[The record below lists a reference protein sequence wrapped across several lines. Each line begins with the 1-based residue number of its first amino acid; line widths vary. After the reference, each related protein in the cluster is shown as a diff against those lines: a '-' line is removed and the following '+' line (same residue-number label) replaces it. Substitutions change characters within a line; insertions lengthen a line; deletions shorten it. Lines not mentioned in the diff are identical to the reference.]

1 MHFGTIK
8 VESNGLCH
16 VEAICPERALFVVIL
31 WCVGITEEESQEQ
44 VRRMAAQAA
53 EVDAARVHVQDRERQ
68 LQEMSGQ
75 LAALQQVLQDKSEE
89 ATRLTKSA
97 EDAAAALAA
106 LQSEAAS
113 AASQKDDVIKALQ
126 VWAFQLHEYLL

>member
-8 VESNGLCH
+8 DESNGLCH

-106 LQSEAAS
+106 LQSKAAS